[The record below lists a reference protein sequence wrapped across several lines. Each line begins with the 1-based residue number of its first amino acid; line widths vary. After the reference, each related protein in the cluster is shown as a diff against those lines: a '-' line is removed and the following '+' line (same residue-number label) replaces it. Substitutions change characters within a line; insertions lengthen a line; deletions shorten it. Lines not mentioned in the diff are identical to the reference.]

1 MKKYLRAL
9 FQALNRCYA
18 VRANV
23 KLGHRVHLGPGTVLW
38 APRELVVEDDVYIG
52 KGCTIEVNGCIGRY
66 TMIANRV
73 GLVGRRD
80 HDMHSL
86 GKPMRYAPWIGDAN
100 SPYRTEPGIIIGPDC
115 WIGYGAIL
123 VSGISLGRG
132 VVVAAG
138 AVVTKDVPA
147 YSIVAGVPAKVVGM
161 RFTPEE
167 ILRHEAM
174 ITSAER
180 LSPPVFAS

>member
-1 MKKYLRAL
+1 MNKFLRAL
-9 FQALNRCYA
+9 FQAINRWYA
-18 VRANV
+18 VRDNV
-23 KLGHRVHLGPGTVLW
+23 KLGKRVHLGPGTVLW

-86 GKPMRYAPWIGDAN
+86 GKPMRYAPWIGDAD
-100 SPYRTEPGIIIGPDC
+100 SPYRTEPGIIVGPDC
-115 WIGYGAIL
+115 WIGYGAII
-123 VSGISLGRG
+123 VSGVTLGRG

-167 ILRHEAM
+167 SVIHEQA
-174 ITSAER
+174 IRELEKLAGH
-180 LSPPVFAS
+180 